1 MILSVSRRTDIPN
14 WYSAWFYNRI
24 REGFLYVRNPF
35 NSRQISRIPL
45 SPDLVDCIVFWTK
58 NPKNM
63 MPRLGELQDYDFLFQ
78 FTLTGYGKDVEPG
91 VPDKK
96 HMIGV
101 FRALSEQIG
110 HERVIWRYDPILL
123 SERYTPEYHL
133 KAFREIAERL
143 AGYTDRVVISF
154 VDFYAKMKKN
164 AEKLRI
170 RPITE
175 REMTELAGKMAEA
188 AGQNQMSIEACAE
201 QTDLSGAGVKRGS
214 CIDRSLIEKL
224 TDCRLAGGKDRNQRK
239 ECGCMESI
247 EVGAYDTCRNGCL
260 YCYAGSGMERLRAA
274 LKQYDVNSPLLCGCV
289 GPEDKITERNIKS
302 LKIRQISLFDG
313 KN

>member
-188 AGQNQMSIEACAE
+188 
-201 QTDLSGAGVKRGS
+201 R
-214 CIDRSLIEKL
+214 DR
-224 TDCRLAGGKDRNQRK
+224 
-239 ECGCMESI
+239 
-247 EVGAYDTCRNGCL
+247 
-260 YCYAGSGMERLRAA
+260 
-274 LKQYDVNSPLLCGCV
+274 
-289 GPEDKITERNIKS
+289 
-302 LKIRQISLFDG
+302 IRCP
-313 KN
+313 

>member
-1 MILSVSRRTDIPN
+1 MTCRTAKPCPCPEGLCCGVPCGYKKGGRPLPIRALCKTGKVSKVILSVSRRTDIPN
-14 WYSAWFYNRI
+14 WYSDWFYNRI

-201 QTDLSGAGVKRGS
+201 QTDLSGAGVRHGS

-224 TDCRLAGGKDRNQRK
+224 TGCRLAGGKDRNQRK
-239 ECGCMESI
+239 E
-247 EVGAYDTCRNGCL
+247 YL
-260 YCYAGSGMERLRAA
+260 PER
-274 LKQYDVNSPLLCGCV
+274 VPVLLCRFRQGTAAGC
-289 GPEDKITERNIKS
+289 PEAV
-302 LKIRQISLFDG
+302 
-313 KN
+313 

>member
-1 MILSVSRRTDIPN
+1 
-14 WYSAWFYNRI
+14 
-24 REGFLYVRNPF
+24 
-35 NSRQISRIPL
+35 
-45 SPDLVDCIVFWTK
+45 
-58 NPKNM
+58 
-63 MPRLGELQDYDFLFQ
+63 MPRLDELKAYDFLFQ

-96 HMIGV
+96 HMIRV
-101 FRALSEQIG
+101 FQALSEQIG

-133 KAFREIAERL
+133 RAFREIAERL

-214 CIDRSLIEKL
+214 CIDRLLIEKL

-289 GPEDKITERNIKS
+289 GPEDKITERNVKS

-313 KN
+313 EN